1 MSERIKTF
9 EEACTAQG
17 LDPNTVLPDVT
28 CLPESDRKAV
38 TCFAMMCIINRSLN
52 TDPETNQE
60 WKPDWND
67 SDQEK
72 YYPWFDV
79 DEKPEGASGFG
90 LSYDG
95 DFGCGNARA
104 YLGVRLFYRDSETAI
119 YAGETF
125 IELYENMILLP
136 K

>member
-9 EEACTAQG
+9 DEACMAQG

-38 TCFAMMCIINRSLN
+38 TSFAMMCIINRSLN
-52 TDPETNQE
+52 TYPETNQE

-72 YYPWFDV
+72 YYPWFEV
-79 DEKPEGASGFG
+79 VEKPEGASGFG
-90 LSYDG
+90 LSVGVYV
-95 DFGCGNARA
+95 FVYANAC
-104 YLGVRLFYRDSETAI
+104 LGVRLFYRDSATAI

-125 IELYENMILLP
+125 TELYENMILLP

>member
-1 MSERIKTF
+1 MSERVKSF
-9 EEACTAQG
+9 EEACAAQG

-38 TCFAMMCIINRSLN
+38 TSFAMMCIINRSLN

-72 YYPWFDV
+72 YYPWFEV
-79 DEKPEGASGFG
+79 VEKPEGASGFG
-90 LSYDG
+90 LS
-95 DFGCGNARA
+95 FVVCGCDYSGTD
-104 YLGVRLFYRDSETAI
+104 LGVRLFYRDSKTAI

-125 IELYENMILLP
+125 TELYENMILLP

>member
-1 MSERIKTF
+1 
-9 EEACTAQG
+9 
-17 LDPNTVLPDVT
+17 
-28 CLPESDRKAV
+28 
-38 TCFAMMCIINRSLN
+38 MMCIINRSLN

-72 YYPWFDV
+72 YYPWFEV
-79 DEKPEGASGFG
+79 VEKPEGASGFG
-90 LSYDG
+90 LSVG
-95 DFGCGNARA
+95 DCDDVGTYAS
-104 YLGVRLFYRDSETAI
+104 LGVRLFYRDSKTAI

-125 IELYENMILLP
+125 TELYENMILLP